1 MSSNFQ
7 NKKENYNNAL
17 MVLTID
23 VGNGTCDKLKI
34 FNINNYQEE
43 TYDFCAKHN
52 LDFNTMKEINHQ
64 IENVLMNS
72 GIFKNENNSKNN
84 KIGNGLYIKKPQ
96 NKINKDN
103 YLSKF
108 KKKKEIDTNKKVI
121 KRYNEKPFN
130 SITQRM
136 KDSNKNSSNCSS
148 LISNSKIN
156 TSSTKGTSIKDF
168 AIKSNVKNAFNT
180 IKANTDRKKNILNNS
195 NLNSDIKVQ
204 EKNEKKCSCSYLRDS
219 SNILS
224 GYNNNDILFSYS
236 YKDKNNE
243 NNNNNNKRKESIDL
257 LNKDNTTNKKE
268 KSRKDE
274 MMIIEF
280 DPGNDNNDDPIEKVN
295 SNTKDTN
302 EKFSSILNSISLIDK
317 DYNKLFINTDKN
329 QYKSNKIRTES
340 NEENNISNNLI
351 NKSNTNTKIKNK
363 FNLSSADIIKNQQ
376 KFREGKIQNLKK
388 LNEIELKKLYTFKPL
403 ININS
408 NTETNKDNSHKR
420 GNTASRFD
428 KLYDYMI
435 SYKEN
440 KKKLSVKYEKKYP
453 FHPKINSASS
463 YPLTKISFNERLK
476 LYSNKSKEN
485 INKLKNSLEKYKN
498 SNEYFNPIL
507 NTERHQNLFKH
518 ENNKKHPLSWKK
530 YRDKTKLL
538 TDKHI
543 EEHNNTASCRNINS
557 NIYTIKKEKSFKK
570 IFGLLSNGI
579 GKISKNNLNL
589 KNIPKE
595 IKNILE
601 PIFNELQSNNE
612 ALIESEFIFVCD
624 KLYDSLKFEQKQKLL
639 SLGKNDLN
647 KKLKKDKNYRLT
659 KTKSNPNL
667 ITYTS
672 EKGKQNINRVSSCET
687 NK

>member
-136 KDSNKNSSNCSS
+136 KDSNKNSSNYSS

-257 LNKDNTTNKKE
+257 LNYYLYY
-268 KSRKDE
+268 
-274 MMIIEF
+274 F
-280 DPGNDNNDDPIEKVN
+280 
-295 SNTKDTN
+295 
-302 EKFSSILNSISLIDK
+302 LHLIQ
-317 DYNKLFINTDKN
+317 F
-329 QYKSNKIRTES
+329 
-340 NEENNISNNLI
+340 
-351 NKSNTNTKIKNK
+351 
-363 FNLSSADIIKNQQ
+363 
-376 KFREGKIQNLKK
+376 
-388 LNEIELKKLYTFKPL
+388 
-403 ININS
+403 
-408 NTETNKDNSHKR
+408 
-420 GNTASRFD
+420 
-428 KLYDYMI
+428 
-435 SYKEN
+435 
-440 KKKLSVKYEKKYP
+440 
-453 FHPKINSASS
+453 
-463 YPLTKISFNERLK
+463 
-476 LYSNKSKEN
+476 
-485 INKLKNSLEKYKN
+485 
-498 SNEYFNPIL
+498 
-507 NTERHQNLFKH
+507 
-518 ENNKKHPLSWKK
+518 
-530 YRDKTKLL
+530 
-538 TDKHI
+538 
-543 EEHNNTASCRNINS
+543 
-557 NIYTIKKEKSFKK
+557 
-570 IFGLLSNGI
+570 
-579 GKISKNNLNL
+579 
-589 KNIPKE
+589 
-595 IKNILE
+595 
-601 PIFNELQSNNE
+601 
-612 ALIESEFIFVCD
+612 
-624 KLYDSLKFEQKQKLL
+624 
-639 SLGKNDLN
+639 
-647 KKLKKDKNYRLT
+647 
-659 KTKSNPNL
+659 
-667 ITYTS
+667 
-672 EKGKQNINRVSSCET
+672 
-687 NK
+687 